1 MTVASRNTESA
12 QPALTGTLRD
22 CTPRGKGLARMREG
36 DIALV
41 DSPDMTRRQAEA
53 LLARKPKAVVNLAQF
68 STGAMPN
75 YGPHLLA
82 DADVAMYEAVGTDA
96 GVREKLRDG
105 KKASIAEDGTIT
117 VGRKTVA
124 SARAVKRSDLD
135 TTFAEAQRHLVEQ
148 MEAYF
153 GNTIEFVHAEAPL
166 LIDGLGAPDLGDAMV
181 ERKVLVV
188 SPGPDTKERLKGIKH
203 FIREFT
209 PVIVGVGQ
217 AADTLVESG
226 YEPDYI
232 VGDPTDIASESLRS
246 GARVILPA
254 EPDGFAPGLERIQDL
269 GVGAM
274 TFPAAT
280 ESPTDLAVLLAVF
293 HDPDLIVTVGEAVE
307 LDQIFAAPETT
318 QPEALLTRMKAGRK
332 LVDSTVIEQLYAV
345 PSNGGVAW
353 AWAILGILVA
363 VATIIVVVGLYGSGD
378 FSDNLINTWNSI
390 ALSVQNLFA

>member
-22 CTPRGKGLARMREG
+22 CTAQGRGPARMQEG

-82 DADVAMYEAVGTDA
+82 DAEVTMFEAIGADA
-96 GVREKLRDG
+96 GTRQKLRDG
-105 KKASIAEDGTIT
+105 KKTTIGTDGTIT
-117 VGRKTVA
+117 VGKKAVA
-124 SARAVKRSDLD
+124 SAQLVQRADLD
-135 TTFAEAQRHLVEQ
+135 STFAEAQRHLVEQ

-166 LIDGLGAPDLGDAMV
+166 LIDGLGVPELGDAML

-188 SPGPDTKERLKGIKH
+188 SPGPETRERLKGIKN

-217 AADTLVESG
+217 AADTLVEMG

-232 VGDPTDIASESLRS
+232 VGDPTGIASTSLRS

-280 ESPTDLAVLLAVF
+280 ESPTDLAILLAVF
-293 HDPDLIVTVGEAVE
+293 HDPDMIVTVGEAVE
-307 LDQIFAAPETT
+307 LDQIFADPDST

-332 LVDSTVIEQLYAV
+332 LVDSTVIEQLYAL

-363 VATIIVVVGLYGSGD
+363 IATIIVVVGLYGPGD
-378 FSDNLINTWNSI
+378 FSENLINTWNSI
-390 ALSVQNLFA
+390 ALSVQGLFE